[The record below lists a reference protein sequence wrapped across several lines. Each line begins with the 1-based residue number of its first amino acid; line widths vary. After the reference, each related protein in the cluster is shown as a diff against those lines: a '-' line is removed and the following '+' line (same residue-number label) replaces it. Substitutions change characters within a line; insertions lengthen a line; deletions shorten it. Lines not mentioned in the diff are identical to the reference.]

1 MQAQTERHIY
11 HYLLVATLLVIATG
25 TVFYHF
31 QEHFGWLDAYYL
43 SVVTVGAVGYG
54 DLVPHTP
61 LGKFF
66 TTIYIFVGVGILTTF
81 INYAMRHRAE
91 RRMGNKKHDK

>member
-1 MQAQTERHIY
+1 MKAETERHIF
-11 HYLLVATLLVIATG
+11 HYLLAATLLVITTG
-25 TVFYHF
+25 TIFYHF
-31 QEHFGWLDAYYL
+31 QEHFSWLNAYYF
-43 SVVTVGAVGYG
+43 SVVTLATVGYG

-81 INYAMRHRAE
+81 INYSLKRRA
-91 RRMGNKKHDK
+91 NKKFKGSGQDE